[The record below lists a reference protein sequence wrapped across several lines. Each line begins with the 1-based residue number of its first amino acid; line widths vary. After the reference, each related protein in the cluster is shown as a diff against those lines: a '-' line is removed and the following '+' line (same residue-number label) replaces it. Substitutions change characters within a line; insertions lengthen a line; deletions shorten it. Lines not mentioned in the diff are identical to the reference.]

1 MLELA
6 GLSSTRQGLP
16 RGGGR
21 PERLVACGTGV
32 HASRPLSSACAA
44 ALSTIRS
51 LLVDKLWKSC
61 PRADHLVSMNNEPVE
76 SIIYGSR
83 YSAGRLSLVGRWI
96 RAKED
101 PDIRVVRDRFEAYVR
116 AGTVVT
122 VAGVAVEDP
131 AYENPADP
139 LTPL

>member
-1 MLELA
+1 
-6 GLSSTRQGLP
+6 
-16 RGGGR
+16 
-21 PERLVACGTGV
+21 
-32 HASRPLSSACAA
+32 
-44 ALSTIRS
+44 
-51 LLVDKLWKSC
+51 
-61 PRADHLVSMNNEPVE
+61 MNNEPVE

-101 PDIRVVRDRFEAYVR
+101 PDIRVVRDRFEAFVR

-139 LTPL
+139 LTRCSGNSWLFSRGALESCDATQRTFWSHRRVLIQPDSVPRVLSTAA